1 MGCVRSGGVL
11 VVAVAVAVLLLVLTP
26 SSEAQAPLRIT
37 LDAPSTCEARIYYN
51 AYLEVDSE
59 PLLVDW
65 RVTGGSAPYEVLI
78 NSEPY
83 QGDSGQVS
91 MTCRSL
97 KPDTD
102 VSGPITIQAT
112 VTDNAGRRAS
122 ALADVYALRVYDRG
136 LSKYS
141 QDVLRPGETY
151 RVHQLLLTM
160 PLDQKVYLGNFQS
173 ADCEHWGPDC
183 DDRFNIWT
191 TDGYPSSSLWI
202 RRWTGTEYART
213 LEGEPFVR
221 AEINEDEL
229 RYTKRADSRLFDEVL
244 ELIGQPPRRYQ
255 VTEPRSGPDDPNLK
269 LRLYAPTYC
278 VARGEHFNVL
288 GVDVS
293 WEIAGGRG
301 PYEVTISGQRYLGQT
316 GRAWVP
322 CGPIRRLPD
331 DWEGEPWPVQ
341 GTVVD
346 ADGRISSN
354 RIDMYALPR
363 PDRWADVENAES
375 PPLPDDFVESNAP
388 LQLTAF
394 FEPAVC
400 EYANYGG
407 SVQLYWTTTGGRS
420 WPLSVTVDGEPAD
433 IWRSQTR
440 VRCDTQN
447 TDSVVTLRVA
457 ERGADAETTELQLP
471 FISRYADYDNQSYRF
486 TYSTSSAL
494 EPLLGLQDGC
504 VTNQQLNLHPPWADG
519 LTLTSDITLYDGIE
533 RRSGA
538 NDLSCPPLPGWMV
551 VTSTIDSS
559 RGPKRD
565 FNLSHT
571 VKVQQAR
578 PERLPE

>member
-1 MGCVRSGGVL
+1 MGCVRSGVVL
-11 VVAVAVAVLLLVLTP
+11 AVAVAVAVLLLVLTP

-65 RVTGGSAPYEVLI
+65 RVTGGTAPYEVLI

-160 PLDQKVYLGNFQS
+160 PLDEVVYLGNFQS
-173 ADCEHWGPDC
+173 ADCERWGPDC

-229 RYTKRADSRLFDEVL
+229 RYTKRADSRLFDAVL

-316 GRAWVP
+316 GSVWVP
-322 CGPIRRLPD
+322 CGPTRRLPD

-346 ADGRISSN
+346 ANGRISSS
-354 RIDMYALPR
+354 RVDMYALPR

-375 PPLPDDFVESNAP
+375 PAVARRFCGVE
-388 LQLTAF
+388 
-394 FEPAVC
+394 
-400 EYANYGG
+400 
-407 SVQLYWTTTGGRS
+407 R
-420 WPLSVTVDGEPAD
+420 SVT
-433 IWRSQTR
+433 
-440 VRCDTQN
+440 
-447 TDSVVTLRVA
+447 TDSVLRASGLRVCKLRWQRA
-457 ERGADAETTELQLP
+457 VVLDH
-471 FISRYADYDNQSYRF
+471 D
-486 TYSTSSAL
+486 
-494 EPLLGLQDGC
+494 
-504 VTNQQLNLHPPWADG
+504 
-519 LTLTSDITLYDGIE
+519 
-533 RRSGA
+533 RRSLVAAECHCRWRTGRHMA
-538 NDLSCPPLPGWMV
+538 VADKSSVRHTKHRQRGHIARGRTWRRCGDHRVAASIHLSL
-551 VTSTIDSS
+551 
-559 RGPKRD
+559 RG
-565 FNLSHT
+565 L
-571 VKVQQAR
+571 
-578 PERLPE
+578 